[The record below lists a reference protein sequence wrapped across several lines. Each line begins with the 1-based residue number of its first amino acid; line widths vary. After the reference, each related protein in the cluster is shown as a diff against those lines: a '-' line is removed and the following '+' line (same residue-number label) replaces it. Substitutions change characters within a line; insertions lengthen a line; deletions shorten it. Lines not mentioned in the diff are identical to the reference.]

1 MKNPLVSLIV
11 TTKNEAAVLERLLVS
26 IKNQTYPSH
35 ELIVVDNHSTDDT
48 ASIARKFTKQVYIAG
63 SERSQQRNIGEKK
76 SKGSYVMF
84 IDADMELTSGVV
96 YACVKKIKS
105 LANVGAIIIPEQS
118 IAKTFWEKVK
128 SHERSFYNKEG
139 DTMTDAARFF
149 DRKAFEEVG
158 GYDESITGP
167 EDWDLPENIAK
178 VGYKSARINDVIYH
192 YERVPSPLKLAAK
205 KYYYALTSHRYLKK
219 HAISPFSAKTIYFL
233 RPVFYKN
240 WQRLLGHPVLST
252 AMFIMFTFE
261 LAGGGLGFIVGKIK
275 KL

>member
-1 MKNPLVSLIV
+1 MNNPLVSIIV
-11 TTKNEAAVLERLLVS
+11 TTKNEEEVLERLLAS
-26 IKNQTYPSH
+26 IKSQAYPSI
-35 ELIVVDNHSTDDT
+35 ELLVVDNHSTDAT
-48 ASIARKFTKQVYIAG
+48 AAIARKFTKQVYIAG

-76 SKGSYVMF
+76 SKGRYIMF
-84 IDADMELTSGVV
+84 LDADMELTKGVV
-96 YACVKKIKS
+96 SSCVKKIMS
-105 LANVGAIIIPEQS
+105 TENVGAVIIPEQS
-118 IAKTFWEKVK
+118 VAKTFWEKVK

-178 VGYKSARINDVIYH
+178 LGYKSARVNDVIYH
-192 YERVPSPLKLAAK
+192 YERVPSPVKLAAK

-219 HAISPFSAKTIYFL
+219 HAISPISAKTIYFL

-261 LAGGGLGFIVGKIK
+261 LVGGGLGFVVGKVK